1 MSLDFNS
8 KSDGQAHDPN
18 IDASLSLNPPPSIP
32 SPLPYDSPAHAALE
46 SNQINDQFIL
56 SPDPS
61 TQDQQQLQEQP
72 QQQVQQAYTP
82 AKLFQAT
89 GDVRNLA
96 RSNTSPSG
104 FTVHIYDRHTRNWV
118 PDINFSDIAIRGQ
131 LYILWKTSWSESSTP
146 IDRELVLDASALT
159 LRDIQ
164 KDNNKW
170 ERNYSAARR
179 RDWHPNFTTFYDD
192 VFKGVWAHRIWP
204 PPGTLPEPPRYLAEM
219 ARKLTK
225 NSGVGAG
232 MNIHQSM
239 SVVGDV
245 DGELSMSPV
254 ALRTLKLRVIE
265 LEGINQGLREELS
278 MIPYQKSYADS
289 SSFGGIEGDYTTG
302 KQRVETST

>member
-8 KSDGQAHDPN
+8 KNDGQPHDPN

-32 SPLPYDSPAHAALE
+32 SPLQYDSPAHTALE
-46 SNQINDQFIL
+46 SNQINDQYIL
-56 SPDPS
+56 SPDPP
-61 TQDQQQLQEQP
+61 TQDQQQLQQQP
-72 QQQVQQAYTP
+72 QQQAQQVYTP

-96 RSNTSPSG
+96 RSNTFPSG
-104 FTVHIYDRHTRNWV
+104 FTVQIYDRHTRAWV
-118 PDINFSDIAIRGQ
+118 PDINFSDVAIRGQ

-146 IDRELVLDASALT
+146 IDRELVFDAAALT

-164 KDNNKW
+164 KDSNKW

-204 PPGTLPEPPRYLAEM
+204 SPGTLPEPPRYLAEM

-239 SVVGDV
+239 SVVGDA

-278 MIPYQKSYADS
+278 M
-289 SSFGGIEGDYTTG
+289 FN
-302 KQRVETST
+302 